1 MSLLHPKF
9 LKPVASSPNQVV
21 RLPCHV
27 FGLFY
32 LLCLLDTLLLRFL
45 QSSPNDQE
53 SDLGASGIL
62 HTLDM
67 LDGSLLT
74 TRFLQISTSLFMV
87 RLDNIFR
94 YELNALLSQK
104 PHLLCPSSF
113 TAAGLTL
120 LIFFLML
127 KNSIPSPFSQ
137 KMSYLSV
144 LKTFSILQSATNTFS
159 FLYKWN
165 SEFFLI

>member
-1 MSLLHPKF
+1 MCLIL
-9 LKPVASSPNQVV
+9 
-21 RLPCHV
+21 
-27 FGLFY
+27 
-32 LLCLLDTLLLRFL
+32 LLDG
-45 QSSPNDQE
+45 P
-53 SDLGASGIL
+53 
-62 HTLDM
+62 
-67 LDGSLLT
+67 LLT

-120 LIFFLML
+120 PIFFFFFML

-159 FLYKWN
+159 FLYIPGIQSISCSKT
-165 SEFFLI
+165 SFRILREFIQVLFIKLICFRLLAMAAT